1 MHRRLRVHSA
11 LRAPKGES
19 HVHSAADAI
28 ADATDAEPDVGA
40 NAEPYGASDCCA
52 NAEPDAGADTKPN
65 AESNRGADAEPN
77 AESNRGADAEPDVAP
92 HR

>member
-1 MHRRLRVHSA
+1 MHSELRG
-11 LRAPKGES
+11 PKGES

-52 NAEPDAGADTKPN
+52 NAEPDAGAD
-65 AESNRGADAEPN
+65 
-77 AESNRGADAEPDVAP
+77 AEPDTGSYAESHCGADSLKVSRRDVP
-92 HR
+92 REP